1 VANRTKL
8 TLVTSFR
15 IFITQHEEL
24 QKQAHMYTMS
34 SSVIVRALLQLY
46 LDGKVPEALTIA
58 LAEAQRAEKA
68 ELKGKQ

>member
-1 VANRTKL
+1 
-8 TLVTSFR
+8 
-15 IFITQHEEL
+15 
-24 QKQAHMYTMS
+24 MS